1 MSEDELDNEYLRVV
15 LNVGMK
21 KYERRILAFGI
32 PAALCFI
39 IVVSSTASML
49 VTQLVLRVQVEW
61 FLWAGS
67 AIYMVIFHF
76 LYKKVVEC
84 RSVYKKLKGVETK
97 INSK

>member
-21 KYERRILAFGI
+21 KYERRILVFGI
-32 PAALCFI
+32 ITAFCFVL
-39 IVVSSTASML
+39 VVTSTASML
-49 VTQLVLRVQVEW
+49 VTQFVFRVQVEW

-67 AIYMVIFHF
+67 AIYMVLFRF
-76 LYKKVVEC
+76 LYKKMTEC
-84 RSVYKKLKGVETK
+84 RSVYKELKDVETK